1 MLNNPLPA
9 LKIIIALGEKS
20 EVENEFNSYRSLLI

>member
-9 LKIIIALGEKS
+9 LKIIVALGEKS
-20 EVENEFNSYRSLLI
+20 EVENEYSSYRSLFI